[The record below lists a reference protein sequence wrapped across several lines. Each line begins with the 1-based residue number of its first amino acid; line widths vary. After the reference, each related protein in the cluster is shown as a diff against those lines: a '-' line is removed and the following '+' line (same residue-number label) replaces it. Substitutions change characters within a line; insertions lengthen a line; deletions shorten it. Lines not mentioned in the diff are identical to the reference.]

1 MQFPPQG
8 YGSFLPSMS
17 SWDPGMRDTEQ
28 KNSAQKDKERAV
40 LAPWGKTWRETG
52 GSGCLTWLE
61 GSLSCED
68 STVDPKEEVDAQNP
82 LVEGLGR
89 VTPD

>member
-1 MQFPPQG
+1 MEA
-8 YGSFLPSMS
+8 
-17 SWDPGMRDTEQ
+17 TEQ
-28 KNSAQKDKERAV
+28 ENSAQKDKERAV

-52 GSGCLTWLE
+52 GNGCLTWLE

-89 VTPD
+89 VTLH

>member
-1 MQFPPQG
+1 MEA
-8 YGSFLPSMS
+8 
-17 SWDPGMRDTEQ
+17 TEQ
-28 KNSAQKDKERAV
+28 ENSAQKDKERAV

-52 GSGCLTWLE
+52 GSRCLAWLE

-82 LVEGLGR
+82 LVEGWAELPCTEHKSSLCPKRGTE
-89 VTPD
+89 TPSGPQI

>member
-1 MQFPPQG
+1 
-8 YGSFLPSMS
+8 
-17 SWDPGMRDTEQ
+17 MRDTEQ